1 MTQRIIIL
9 VWITITLG
17 ATAVCHALQQPE
29 SSSSSSSWRPLP
41 DPLEMGRR
49 TMLLGS
55 AAAMASAG
63 TKPAV
68 AFDGN
73 SNNNN
78 NNNMAGQSLSS
89 IRSVASIDSHVAI
102 PVWPTWGGGRV
113 VPVSLGLEHDPF
125 LLLAHHKHWF
135 DPRDPLRKPFQTA
148 GKALGLPYVDVEGFS
163 MHPHRGFDILTYI
176 VDGSDGFRHR
186 DSLGKSTK
194 IYRGG
199 CAQWMRTGAGV
210 MHEEFWETRDDRRTN
225 IELFQVWVNLPATQK
240 LDEPHIQYVGTNT
253 EFPWMEH
260 HNVNEGVHVRDIG
273 ATLDASLIVDRNQD
287 KDNTSETTTTTTTTV
302 VNQRP
307 AVNMLHV
314 TMKPGTQWEAPV
326 SNDHS
331 AVVYVREGAA
341 TFPLTNDS
349 SPKRQQQTANA
360 LQTATFRA
368 DGTSIVISN
377 RDPKKDLDFLLL
389 AGAPLRERVVLGG
402 PIVMNS
408 EEELNDAYRQLSNG
422 TFLKRDVVLRQQADT
437 LRWTGRSVG

>member
-1 MTQRIIIL
+1 MKILHIMPQRII

-29 SSSSSSSWRPLP
+29 SSSSSWRPLP

-49 TMLLGS
+49 TMLLGTA

-63 TKPAV
+63 TKPAD
-68 AFDGN
+68 AFDN
-73 SNNNN
+73 SNDNNNN
-78 NNNMAGQSLSS
+78 SMAGQSFSS
-89 IRSVASIDSHVAI
+89 IRSVASIGSNVAI

-113 VPVSLGLEHDPF
+113 VPVSLGGPDHDPF

-135 DPRDPLRKPFQTA
+135 DPRDPLRKPFQTV
-148 GKALGLPYVDVEGFS
+148 GKVLGLPYVDVEGFS

-176 VDGSDGFRHR
+176 LDGSDGFRHR

-210 MHEEFWETRDDRRTN
+210 LHEEFWETRDDRRTN
-225 IELFQVWVNLPATQK
+225 IELFQVWVNLPAKQK
-240 LDEPHIQYVGTNT
+240 LDVPHIQYVGTNT
-253 EFPWMEH
+253 EFPWLEH
-260 HNVNEGVHVRDIG
+260 NANEGVHVRDIG
-273 ATLDASLIVDRNQD
+273 ATLDASLIVDPNQD
-287 KDNTSETTTTTTTTV
+287 KDTSETKTV

-314 TMKPGTQWEAPV
+314 TIKPGTQWEAPV

-341 TFPLTNDS
+341 TFPLSLTKDYS
-349 SPKRQQQTANA
+349 SQKEQTANA

-368 DGTSIVISN
+368 DGNSIVISN
-377 RDPKKDLDFLLL
+377 RDRKKDLDFLLL
-389 AGAPLRERVVLGG
+389 AGSPLREPVVLGG

-437 LRWTGRSVG
+437 LRWSGRSGG